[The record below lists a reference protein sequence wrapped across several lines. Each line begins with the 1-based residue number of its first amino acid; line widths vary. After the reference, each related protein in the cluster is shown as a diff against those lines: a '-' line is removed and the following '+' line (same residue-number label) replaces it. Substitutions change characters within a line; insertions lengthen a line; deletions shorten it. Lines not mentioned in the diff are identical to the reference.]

1 MGGAK
6 MNAVIL
12 WLAFAAGL
20 GGVLVFVGLRDR
32 TAASEDWL
40 ASATGG
46 PMRAASRLADAR
58 HTRGRALERL
68 RKVLDQ
74 VGRQVGPLFGQSA
87 QLQRRLEWAGW
98 SMAAD
103 AFVAGQVLAAGAGF
117 VLGALLSAAGGSPGA
132 ALLFGPLGAIS
143 GWMVPAELL
152 ERQYRAARVRV
163 GREALGYGDFLIA
176 CLQAGLQLEQSLMR
190 LGRELPGRLPAM
202 MARAAQA
209 SIATKE
215 SAELTL
221 QAMADEID
229 EPNVS
234 AIVGAIVQARMTGGD
249 LAGPLSSLLT
259 ALRTE
264 RQQKVR
270 AAARAR
276 AATSFMPIML
286 VFLPGIL
293 VPIGFVVMR
302 AFAASGF

>member
-1 MGGAK
+1 MSP
-6 MNAVIL
+6 AVL
-12 WLAFAAGL
+12 WLALAAGL
-20 GGVLVFVGLRDR
+20 GGVLILAGLRER
-32 TAASEDWL
+32 SAKSEDWL
-40 ASATGG
+40 MTATGG
-46 PMRAASRLADAR
+46 PVRAANRRVDAKVA
-58 HTRGRALERL
+58 RARVAERL

-74 VGRQVGPLFGQSA
+74 VGRQVGPVFGQSA

-98 SMAAD
+98 SVAPD
-103 AFVAGQVLAAGAGF
+103 AFVAGQVLAAGVGF
-117 VLGALLSAAGGSPGA
+117 VVGVLLPAAIGSPGA
-132 ALLFGPLGAIS
+132 ALLFGPLGVVC
-143 GWMVPAELL
+143 GWMVPGEMM

-176 CLQAGLQLEQSLMR
+176 CLQAGLQLEQALLR
-190 LGRELPGRLPAM
+190 LGRDLPGRLASM
-202 MARAAQA
+202 MARSAQE
-209 SIATKE
+209 SLATKE

-221 QAMADEID
+221 QSMADEID

-234 AIVGAIVQARMTGGD
+234 AIVGAIVQARVTGGD

-276 AATSFMPIML
+276 AATSFMPMML

-302 AFAASGF
+302 SFAASGF